1 MTMRALMPITCLVLG
16 LVLSPACDAQAMQ
29 SVVVPPAAAPTDP
42 ADVPPTDPVG
52 TQPTDPAGVPPID
65 PVGTQ
70 PTEESPPAAIPA
82 PTSSVEAQQPEPE
95 RQGMAQALAPAPSE
109 GLGMAATT
117 PLATMIGSYARL
129 PGCAKR
135 ISIASLAQIYVIG
148 CSNTPDTKTFHW
160 ESNSWQPL
168 DYADAHAIAAVEDL
182 RLKRNSA
189 SVIGGLFF
197 ITADGVGQFAN
208 TGIAGLAAAHASLQ
222 EAAIGGGWIWAINAA
237 TSGSGH
243 LGGTVRRSD
252 GVPANCN
259 AKDANSCTD
268 HEWSAFGDL
277 YAKRITA
284 GLSDAVAW
292 VIGEDGRIYR
302 QVNTGVAWI
311 EKPGCATAIANAG
324 NDNVWIIGCDAAD
337 SSGNRNVY
345 QWDGGDWVKRPGS
358 GVEIAIQADGKPWLV
373 QADGGIWRHR

>member
-1 MTMRALMPITCLVLG
+1 MTMRALMPISCLALG
-16 LVLSPACDAQAMQ
+16 LALSASCGAQVMQ
-29 SVVVPPAAAPTDP
+29 RVVVPPAAPTTP
-42 ADVPPTDPVG
+42 QQTQSEPTAAEQATGDEPV
-52 TQPTDPAGVPPID
+52 TDPAGVPS
-65 PVGTQ
+65 
-70 PTEESPPAAIPA
+70 TEESPPAAIPA
-82 PTSSVEAQQPEPE
+82 PTSSVEAQQP
-95 RQGMAQALAPAPSE
+95 APAGQGVAQGLVPAPPE
-109 GLGMAATT
+109 GLGMAAAT
-117 PLATMIGSYARL
+117 PMATLLSSYERL

-135 ISIASLAQIYVIG
+135 ISIASLTQIYVIG
-148 CSNTPDTKTFHW
+148 CSDAPDTKSFHW
-160 ESNSWQPL
+160 ESNSWKPL
-168 DYADAHAIAAVEDL
+168 DYADAHSIAAVEDL
-182 RLKRNSA
+182 RLKRNSSNVA
-189 SVIGGLFF
+189 SGLFF
-197 ITADGVGQFAN
+197 ITADGVGRFAY
-208 TGIAGLAAAHASLQ
+208 TEIIGLGGAHASLQ
-222 EAAIGGGWIWAINAA
+222 EAASGGGWIWAINAA

-252 GVPANCN
+252 GVPANCD

-292 VIGEDGRIYR
+292 VIGEDGKIYR

-337 SSGNRNVY
+337 GSGNRNVY

-358 GVEIAIQADGKPWLV
+358 GVEIAIQADGKPWLL